1 MITYIN
7 GDSYAVTSN
16 GKRYSEFLGEK
27 FQCEVVNSAISGSSN
42 ARIFRTSLRDLVALK
57 KQHDDI
63 VAVISLSFPLRTE
76 LWDTAVLDNRFKHD
90 GEFVSIQ
97 PTQSK
102 NWFANKVSDRHLPQK
117 YVDYANQW
125 LIWYNIEA
133 ETTKLLKEILLLTTW
148 CKYNKIKYV
157 IFSSTLQ
164 ESVDLESPFIKS
176 FYDQVAADHQVI
188 DIFKF
193 SFTEWCLGHGH
204 TAIDQFVQD
213 IHGKVYDIGHHG
225 ENAHRDFANFLFENY
240 LT

>member
-1 MITYIN
+1 MIVYIN
-7 GDSYAVTSN
+7 GDSYTAISN

-27 FQCEVVNSAISGSSN
+27 FQCEVVDSAIAGSSN
-42 ARIFRTSLRDLVALK
+42 ARIFRTSLRDLMALK
-57 KQHDDI
+57 KQHDEV

-76 LWDTAVLDNRFKHD
+76 LWDPDVINNRFKYD

-97 PTQSK
+97 PTKSK
-102 NWFANKVSDRHLPQK
+102 NWFVNKISDKHLPQK

-125 LIWYNIEA
+125 LVWYNVEA

-164 ESVDLESPFIKS
+164 EPVDLESPFIKS
-176 FYDQVAADHQVI
+176 FYDQVALDHQVV

-193 SFTEWCLGHGH
+193 SFTEWCLDRGHIP
-204 TAIDQFVQD
+204 IDQFTQD
-213 IHGKVYDIGHHG
+213 ICGKVYDIGHHG
-225 ENAHRDFANFLFENY
+225 KTAHQDFANFLFENY